1 MALNYIVFIDEQES
15 KNILKKIAAGTEA
28 EKALESISFGSAEIK
43 SEGLDSAIFLNARIE
58 NAEGISGLSMLRS
71 MVEKQTGLRLKYVFS
86 FSDKVKKHS
95 LIAEMWPFFCEN
107 AEDLS
112 AWLSECGVECINEQ
126 KIKILCAT
134 SLVKAKLSEPAAVN
148 RLKKHIS
155 SFFGVSVEP
164 EFCLKENT
172 YGGNNSAAQRIFI
185 EQPKSVKSSVITAEE
200 IKGDSVPI
208 EDITQEGK
216 YIIEGRTFVQP
227 DNIKELRKKRG
238 TFVVSFYL
246 TNEKD
251 TIKCICFVNAG
262 DALLE
267 MSEKLGNIRCSAEV
281 YFDGIERELTAR
293 VKKIFMLPEK
303 QRRDNAAIKRIEL
316 HAHTKMSAMDGLM
329 APSQYLD
336 AAFSWGMPAF
346 AVTDHGVVHS
356 FPEIY
361 TGMIKKLKKKYPEVF
376 EYEENG
382 KKKFRAADE
391 AYKIC
396 IEEKGAPKI
405 IFGME
410 GYLVE
415 DRDAKPPS
423 KEDNDGDEE
432 KVKPWHII
440 ILAKNKTGLKNLYK
454 LVTCSHLH
462 YFYKKPRIPKSELL
476 KHREGLLLG
485 TACWLGELYQ
495 AYLKNEPE
503 EKIKQIS
510 KLYDYFEIQ
519 PDTNNDFLIR
529 EGILTL
535 EKLHEIN
542 KAIIEL
548 GRAEKKP
555 VVATCDAHFYD
566 RHDRRYREFL
576 MLAMGFNEASA
587 ELYLRTTDEMLSEFE
602 YLGKETA
609 AEVVIEGPARV
620 ASMIE
625 GGIMPVPDR
634 LNPPVIADAD
644 QRVKKAV
651 WDKALELYGEKIHPE
666 VRARIERELDAII
679 GNKYAV
685 LYLIA
690 KEMVDRSNKDGY
702 IVGSRGSVG
711 SSFAAYLCGITEVNP
726 LKAHYLCGKCGYFE
740 FVETDLAGVDL
751 PEKNCPDCGAPTLRD
766 GYNIPFETFMGF
778 KGDKVPDI
786 DLNFS
791 GEYQEKIHKFVIEM
805 FGEDKVFR
813 AGTISTLQENAVR
826 KDFMNKYMEKAGVT
840 LKEAEKTR
848 LAIGCRDV
856 KRSTGQHP
864 GGLMLVPSDRDIHEF
879 TPVQHN
885 KDRDGYTTHFDYHYI
900 HDTLVKIDALGHELP
915 TSFKYLCDALNVKFE
930 DIPLDDKQTM
940 QIFSS
945 LKPLKVNPENYE
957 VPVGTLGIPEYG
969 TKFTREMLNS
979 TKPKTFTE
987 LVYIA
992 GLSHGTNVW
1001 LGNAEE
1007 LIRNKTATL
1016 KEVISVRD
1024 DIMNYLIGKGLPKD
1038 VSFKITESV
1047 RKGNGL
1053 TSEQE
1058 KIMRENKIPD
1068 WYINSCKKI
1077 KYMFPKAHAVAYA
1090 MMSVRIAYIKVHH
1103 PAHFYADYFN
1113 RARSGFEF
1121 EFTEYDM
1128 EGVKRRIRE
1137 SRINKEA
1144 EKKEKDRIEVL
1155 EVLFEMLERGIAFAD
1170 VSIYDSHPIRF
1181 VVKDDRV
1188 LPPITIIPQLGE
1200 KVALLIEQERK
1211 KGRFTSVE
1219 DLVRRTKVNKNVAEF
1234 MKNKGLIEGL
1244 PQSDQAVLF

>member
-1 MALNYIVFIDEQES
+1 MALNYIISIDERES
-15 KNILKKIAAGTEA
+15 KNILRNIAAGTGA
-28 EKALESISFGSAEIK
+28 EKAVESISFGSAEMRPDP
-43 SEGLDSAIFLNARIE
+43 SGTAIFLNTHLDSE
-58 NAEGISGLSMLRS
+58 EGASGLAELRCL
-71 MVEKQTGLRLKYVFS
+71 VEKKTGVPLKYVFT
-86 FSDKVKKHS
+86 FSDSIPKGS
-95 LIAEMWPFFCEN
+95 LLSPMWQFFCES
-107 AEDLS
+107 AGELS
-112 AWLSECGVECINEQ
+112 AWLSECSAEHAGDDRVLIY
-126 KIKILCAT
+126 CAT
-134 SLVKAKLSEPAAVN
+134 SLVKARLSEPN
-148 RLKKHIS
+148 SLQQLKRSMH
-155 SFFGVSVEP
+155 SFFGASFEP
-164 EFCLKENT
+164 EFRLKEPSVSGQAT
-172 YGGNNSAAQRIFI
+172 VIQEMVI
-185 EQPKSVKSSVITAEE
+185 EQPKPDKSAVLTRDE
-200 IKGDSVPI
+200 IKGVLTQI
-208 EDITQEGK
+208 EDITGEGRF
-216 YIIEGRTFVQP
+216 IIEGRSFAQA
-227 DNIKELRKKRG
+227 DNVRELRNKKG
-238 TFVVSFYL
+238 TFIVSFYV

-251 TIKCICFVNAG
+251 TIKCICFVETG
-262 DALLE
+262 DALLDISDK
-267 MSEKLGNIRCSAEV
+267 MGNVRCAVEV
-281 YFDGIERELTAR
+281 AFDERDRELTAK
-293 VKKIFMLPEK
+293 VKKIFRLPATARK
-303 QRRDNAAIKRIEL
+303 DNAAVKRIEL

-329 APSQYLD
+329 GPSQYLD
-336 AAFSWGMPAF
+336 AAYSWGMPAF

-361 TGMIKKLKKKYPEVF
+361 NGMIKKLKKKHPEAF
-376 EYEENG
+376 EFEDNG
-382 KKKFRAADE
+382 KKKYRATDE
-391 AYKIC
+391 AYRIC

-415 DRDAKPPS
+415 DKDARPPT
-423 KEDNDGDEE
+423 KEEKENEEE

-440 ILAKNKTGLKNLYK
+440 ILAKNKEGLKNLYK
-454 LVTCSHLH
+454 LVSASHLH
-462 YFYKKPRIPKSELL
+462 YFYKKPRIPRSELL
-476 KHREGLLLG
+476 KHREGLVIG

-495 AYLKNEPE
+495 AFLNNEPA
-503 EKIKQIS
+503 EKIRAIS
-510 KLYDYFEIQ
+510 AMYDYFEIQ
-519 PDTNNDFLIR
+519 PDTNNDFLVR
-529 EGILTL
+529 EGRLTQ

-542 KAIIEL
+542 KSIVEL
-548 GRAEKKP
+548 GRAEGKP
-555 VVATCDAHFYD
+555 VVATCDAHFYEK
-566 RHDRRYREFL
+566 HDRRYREFL
-576 MLAMGFNEASA
+576 MLAMGFNEAAA
-587 ELYLRTTDEMLSEFE
+587 ELYLRTTDEMLAEFA
-602 YLGKETA
+602 YLGEETA
-609 AEVVIEGPARV
+609 REVVITGPGKV

-625 GGIMPVPDR
+625 GGMMPVPDR

-644 QRVKKAV
+644 ERVRKAV
-651 WDKALELYGEKIHPE
+651 WDRALELYGENMHSDVK
-666 VRARIERELDAII
+666 ARIERELTAVI

-690 KEMVDRSNKDGY
+690 KEMVHRSNKDGY

-726 LKAHYLCGKCGYFE
+726 LKANYACKKCGYFE

-751 PEKNCPDCGAPTLRD
+751 PEKNCPECGEKTLRD

-791 GEYQEKIHKFVIEM
+791 GEYQETIHKFVIEM

-813 AGTISTLQENAVR
+813 AGTIGTLQENAVR
-826 KDFMNKYMEKAGVT
+826 KDFMNKYMEKAGIT

-848 LAIGCRDV
+848 LAMGCRDV

-864 GGLMLVPSDRDIHEF
+864 GGLMLVPEDRDIHEF
-879 TPVQHN
+879 TPVQFN
-885 KDRDGYTTHFDYHYI
+885 KEKDGYTTHFDYHFI

-930 DIPLDDKQTM
+930 DIPLDDKPTM
-940 QIFSS
+940 QLFSS
-945 LKPLKVNPENYE
+945 LKPLNVKPENYE
-957 VPVGTLGIPEYG
+957 VPVGTLGVPEYG

-992 GLSHGTNVW
+992 GLSHGTDVW
-1001 LGNAEE
+1001 RGNAEE

-1053 TSEQE
+1053 TPDFE
-1058 KIMRENKIPD
+1058 KSMRQHKVPD
-1068 WYINSCKKI
+1068 WYIDSCKKI

-1103 PAHFYADYFN
+1103 PAYFYSDYFN
-1113 RARSGFEF
+1113 RSRSGFEF
-1121 EFTEYDM
+1121 EFMGYDM

-1137 SRINKEA
+1137 SRMNKEP
-1144 EKKEKDRIEVL
+1144 EKKEKDRLEVL
-1155 EVLFEMLERGIAFAD
+1155 EVLFEMRERNVSFAP
-1170 VSIYDSHPIRF
+1170 VSIYDSHPVRF
-1181 VVKDDRV
+1181 TVREGLV
-1188 LPPITIIPQLGE
+1188 LPPITVIPQLGE

-1211 KGRFTSVE
+1211 KGKFTSVE

-1234 MKNKGLIEGL
+1234 MKVNGLIEGL